1 MRFAA
6 IDLGTNTVRLLIGE
20 VDDTGVQQ
28 VLYADQEVTRL
39 GEGLRPEGL
48 LRPDPIRRTLA
59 TLRRF
64 REAAVAHGASQVA
77 VVGTSALREARNR
90 EVFLAQ
96 AAEQAGVAVRVI
108 SGREEALLTLLGVRA
123 ALPFLAARPFLL
135 MDIGGG
141 STEFL
146 LAQGEAIRAT
156 VSTGLGV
163 VKLTEAHIRC
173 DPPSPQEL
181 TAIREAATARLRIL
195 RERDLPSL
203 GHGEIFVG
211 TAGTVTSLA
220 AMDLELDPYD
230 PDRVNGHHLSR
241 DQVAELSD
249 RLARLPLRLRRATP
263 GLEAA
268 RADVIVAGTVVC
280 QAAMEILGYR
290 EIVVSDGGLREGILL
305 DLIRQRA
312 AEGQGSTNAKDVN
325 LSELRSG
332 GPAKLDK
339 PGVIC

>member
-1 MRFAA
+1 
-6 IDLGTNTVRLLIGE
+6 
-20 VDDTGVQQ
+20 
-28 VLYADQEVTRL
+28 
-39 GEGLRPEGL
+39 
-48 LRPDPIRRTLA
+48 
-59 TLRRF
+59 
-64 REAAVAHGASQVA
+64 
-77 VVGTSALREARNR
+77 
-90 EVFLAQ
+90 
-96 AAEQAGVAVRVI
+96 
-108 SGREEALLTLLGVRA
+108 
-123 ALPFLAARPFLL
+123 

-173 DPPSPQEL
+173 DPPSLQEL

-312 AEGQGSTNAKDVN
+312 AEGQGSTNAKDEN
-325 LSELRSG
+325 LSELRPG